1 MKEIW
6 KDIKGYEGLYQ
17 ISNLGRVKSFSRAGT
32 RTKKERI
39 LKTRFSYKGYE
50 RINLSKEDI
59 DKTHFIHRLVAQA
72 FIPNPYNYK
81 EINHKDEN
89 SRNNKVSNLEWCDRS
104 YNINYKNRNKK
115 VADKLAIRVIQLKNE
130 KIINE
135 FDSMIQAQRKTK
147 IPISNISKC
156 CSGERKSAGGYKW
169 KYADENI

>member
-1 MKEIW
+1 MKRGRITKEIW

-17 ISNLGRVKSFSRAGT
+17 ISNLGRVKSFPRAGT

-39 LKTRFSYKGYE
+39 LKTRFSYNGYE
-50 RINLSKEDI
+50 RISLSKEDI
-59 DKTHFIHRLVAQA
+59 DKAYFIHRLVAQA
-72 FIPNPYNYK
+72 FISNPYNYK

-130 KIINE
+130 KN
-135 FDSMIQAQRKTK
+135 
-147 IPISNISKC
+147 N
-156 CSGERKSAGGYKW
+156 
-169 KYADENI
+169 